1 MGDGGGR
8 RERRVPATVQAPS
21 PVGSS
26 GARGL
31 LGEEGRPG
39 APGTGTGR
47 RARGVEE
54 DPGPARAAEA
64 SKRPGVLAVPSSL
77 RCLAAAFTSLSRWL
91 GTEPAP
97 DCPGPL
103 RGGQEETGLAARILT
118 TPSEDC
124 R

>member
-1 MGDGGGR
+1 MGDGGER
-8 RERRVPATVQAPS
+8 RERPVPATVQAPS

-31 LGEEGRPG
+31 SGEERRPG
-39 APGTGTGR
+39 APGTGR

-77 RCLAAAFTSLSRWL
+77 CSLAAAFTSSSRWL

-97 DCPGPL
+97 GCPRPL
-103 RGGQEETGLAARILT
+103 RDGQEETGLAARILT